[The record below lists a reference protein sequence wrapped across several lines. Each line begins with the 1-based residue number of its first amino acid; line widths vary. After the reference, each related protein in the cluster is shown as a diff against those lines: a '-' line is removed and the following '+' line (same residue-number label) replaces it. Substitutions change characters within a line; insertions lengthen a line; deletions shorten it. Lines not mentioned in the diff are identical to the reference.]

1 MCLQVLSV
9 RVEVNDEDYGRRATN
24 DLIGVVEI
32 TLNVEDE
39 NEVIQQWYQIEDT
52 EYDVNQFFFK
62 LDEQARSI
70 GAV

>member
-1 MCLQVLSV
+1 MCRQVLPV
-9 RVEVNDEDYGRRATN
+9 RVEVFDEDYGRRETN

-52 EYDVNQFFFK
+52 EYDVNQFFAK

>member
-1 MCLQVLSV
+1 MCRQVLPV
-9 RVEVNDEDYGRRATN
+9 RVEVFDEDYGRRETN

-52 EYDVNQFFFK
+52 EYDVNQFFAK
-62 LDEQARSI
+62 LDEKARSI